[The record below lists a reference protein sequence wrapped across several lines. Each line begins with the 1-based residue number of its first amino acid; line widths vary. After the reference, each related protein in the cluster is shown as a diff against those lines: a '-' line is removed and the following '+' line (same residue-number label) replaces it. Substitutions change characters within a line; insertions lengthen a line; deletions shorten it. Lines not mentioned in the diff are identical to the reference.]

1 MYTEVLLLPRS
12 NSGSD
17 YNSAT
22 IWSLGAALSD
32 SGREIYVTGY
42 ELEPVLR
49 RLKNTAPGG
58 DGVPA

>member
-42 ELEPVLR
+42 ELADVIADIFSCSFFLLEWSL
-49 RLKNTAPGG
+49 
-58 DGVPA
+58 